1 VYVRRGFYIFVCF
14 HVSAEISV
22 REMSNSLM
30 PFGGGLRRVT
40 SEPGTQGGQPGSLQH
55 AGVPLLALDQTP
67 ESPD

>member
-1 VYVRRGFYIFVCF
+1 MRSLIILLCVL
-14 HVSAEISV
+14 VSAEISV